1 MLILP
6 LAIFTFPLTSEI
18 FPTRIEACFRSAC
31 FFFGMFMFTLGHF
44 AYKIFEAVSVGEISG
59 GAEMMIRYAGD

>member
-1 MLILP
+1 
-6 LAIFTFPLTSEI
+6 
-18 FPTRIEACFRSAC
+18 
-31 FFFGMFMFTLGHF
+31 MFTLGHF